1 MIDLRAS
8 LRKLA
13 RDLVTLEVKTI
24 VQPSITVWRM
34 PDPPHALLDIAQM
47 YATRLIELGIDVAF
61 FVQQPAAEL
70 PTARPVPGTSPS
82 AFDFSVLTNG
92 SLTFSRLRW
101 AAVAGLEQRHT
112 GRGQSQRRTGAEEA
126 MLQRIRRHCDQLQ
139 GLLHELESDPRWVA
153 VLNKTRADL
162 VTVGPTLLELP
173 LSADEMTMLQ
183 KIWELGVDEVA
194 MQTVIH
200 LDGDVTTWVQEAFTD
215 PKFDYVHRLHE
226 RNIRIALESW
236 TVFVQMIEALFS
248 RLRTVVGRNWR

>member
-70 PTARPVPGTSPS
+70 PTARPGPGTSPR

-92 SLTFSRLRW
+92 ALTFSRLRW
-101 AAVAGLEQRHT
+101 AAVARLEQRHNS
-112 GRGQSQRRTGAEEA
+112 RGSSQRRAG
-126 MLQRIRRHCDQLQ
+126 
-139 GLLHELESDPRWVA
+139 
-153 VLNKTRADL
+153 TRAS
-162 VTVGPTLLELP
+162 GP
-173 LSADEMTMLQ
+173 
-183 KIWELGVDEVA
+183 
-194 MQTVIH
+194 
-200 LDGDVTTWVQEAFTD
+200 
-215 PKFDYVHRLHE
+215 R
-226 RNIRIALESW
+226 
-236 TVFVQMIEALFS
+236 
-248 RLRTVVGRNWR
+248 

>member
-8 LRKLA
+8 LRKIA
-13 RDLVTLEVKTI
+13 RDLVTLEVRTI

-34 PDPPHALLDIAQM
+34 PDPPHALLDIAQI
-47 YATRLIELGIDVAF
+47 YATKLIELGCDVAF
-61 FVQQPAAEL
+61 FFQQPNAEL
-70 PTARPVPGTSPS
+70 PTARPPPGTSPS
-82 AFDFSVLTNG
+82 AFDFPVLTNG
-92 SLTFSRLRW
+92 ALTFNRLRW
-101 AAVAGLEQRHT
+101 AAVAGLEQRGH
-112 GRGQSQRRTGAEEA
+112 GRSPSQRRNGAAEA

-139 GLLHELESDPRWVA
+139 GLLHELESDPRWA
-153 VLNKTRADL
+153 ALLNKTRADL
-162 VTVGPTLLELP
+162 VAVGPTLPELP
-173 LSADEMTMLQ
+173 LSADEMTMLH

-200 LDGDVTTWVQEAFTD
+200 LDGDVTTWVQEAFAD

-236 TVFVQMIEALFS
+236 TVFVQMVEALFS